1 MLLHVLI
8 ISTCRRLLCI
18 IFYIFAQTLIQT
30 DSGLVTMIHIGKC
43 IRKKIEEQGKTTVWF
58 AQELGCHRTNIY
70 KIYDKVTIDTGILLH
85 ISKILNYDF
94 FSLYSEDLSK
104 DS

>member
-8 ISTCRRLLCI
+8 ISTCRRLLCMFFLYLCTNI
-18 IFYIFAQTLIQT
+18 NKT

-43 IRKKIEEQGKTTVWF
+43 IRKKIEEQGKTIVWF

>member
-1 MLLHVLI
+1 
-8 ISTCRRLLCI
+8 
-18 IFYIFAQTLIQT
+18 
-30 DSGLVTMIHIGKC
+30 MIHIGKC

-85 ISKILNYDF
+85 ISVN
-94 FSLYSEDLSK
+94 LYTCNHTGYTLVIIPPLLFNIFAVAFCIFGK
-104 DS
+104 

>member
-1 MLLHVLI
+1 
-8 ISTCRRLLCI
+8 
-18 IFYIFAQTLIQT
+18 
-30 DSGLVTMIHIGKC
+30 MIHIGKC

-58 AQELGCHRTNIY
+58 AQELGCHRT
-70 KIYDKVTIDTGILLH
+70 KVTIDTGILLH